1 MARRAVNGRGGGGE
15 AVTWRDGVHI
25 TGTSIWCDA
34 RRARD
39 VCFVSAPD
47 RIVRA
52 SHGQL
57 IATRE
62 TLVVL
67 GSAADDAR
75 SAHLAVPYGR
85 PFTLGA
91 IRLEL
96 VPTGH
101 GLGAAGLW
109 VDHAGTRVL
118 YAGAIA
124 SGRHVGL
131 GAPAELRTCD
141 ALVVDAPYGAPEHR
155 FPPAPEAAA
164 ATVAWVQQAVGAGTT
179 AAVLVTSASKG
190 LDVAAEL
197 ARAGLEVVAHRAIHH
212 ASQRLHAAGLAPDG
226 LAIRGV
232 GRAGRTSGAMASID
246 VTGAVT
252 PAPSLRPAALLA
264 GKAVVWL
271 VHDRA
276 RLDALAPP
284 ATRATALVS
293 GLASEPATV
302 AALGLDAA
310 FAWSNAADRDGLLA
324 LIRAS
329 GARSIYVTGRC
340 APAIVAELGGAARAL
355 GPPQQMALFGESTG
369 ESTGEATGDAGE
381 EPTR

>member
-1 MARRAVNGRGGGGE
+1 MARRAVNGRGGE

-62 TLVVL
+62 TLVML
-67 GSAADDAR
+67 GPAADDAR

-91 IRLEL
+91 VRLEL
-96 VPTGH
+96 VPSGH

-124 SGRHVGL
+124 SGLHVGL

-164 ATVAWVQQAVGAGTT
+164 AVVAWAQQAVAAGAT
-179 AAVLVTSASKG
+179 AVVLVTSASKG

-197 ARAGLEVVAHRAIHH
+197 ARAGLEVVAH
-212 ASQRLHAAGLAPDG
+212 
-226 LAIRGV
+226 
-232 GRAGRTSGAMASID
+232 
-246 VTGAVT
+246 
-252 PAPSLRPAALLA
+252 
-264 GKAVVWL
+264 
-271 VHDRA
+271 
-276 RLDALAPP
+276 
-284 ATRATALVS
+284 
-293 GLASEPATV
+293 
-302 AALGLDAA
+302 
-310 FAWSNAADRDGLLA
+310 
-324 LIRAS
+324 
-329 GARSIYVTGRC
+329 
-340 APAIVAELGGAARAL
+340 
-355 GPPQQMALFGESTG
+355 
-369 ESTGEATGDAGE
+369 
-381 EPTR
+381 